1 MTYREIFLYA
11 DPHIVNETFCRQFV
25 PLYRTE
31 QAFDICKGLKFFA
44 KGEKYEEP
52 TEIAIDRIMNSGKNF
67 KFTPKQANVILT
79 GFRGFLKAA
88 LEALG
93 FSNAPNPD
101 ELVNEWLDQKAPDC
115 SDNVNQLAADIIT
128 ILITDNLK
136 KSERFK
142 S

>member
-1 MTYREIFLYA
+1 MTRRNIFLSA
-11 DPHIVNETFCRQFV
+11 DPHIVNEAFCRQFTY
-25 PLYRTE
+25 PYRTE

-44 KGEKYEEP
+44 KGKRYDEP
-52 TEIAIDRIMNSGKNF
+52 KEIAIDRIMNSGKNF

-93 FSNAPNPD
+93 FNNALNPD
-101 ELVNEWLDQKAPDC
+101 ELVNEWLDQTE
-115 SDNVNQLAADIIT
+115 SDSSEDANQSAINIISK
-128 ILITDNLK
+128 LIQKHN
-136 KSERFK
+136 ERFN

>member
-1 MTYREIFLYA
+1 MTRRNIFLSA

-25 PLYRTE
+25 PFYRTE

-44 KGEKYEEP
+44 KGKRYDEP
-52 TEIAIDRIMNSGKNF
+52 KEISIDRIMNSDKNF
-67 KFTPKQANVILT
+67 KFTPTQANVILT

-93 FSNAPNPD
+93 FNNAPNPD
-101 ELVNEWLDQKAPDC
+101 ELVNEWLDQTESAGIEDANK
-115 SDNVNQLAADIIT
+115 LAAYIISK
-128 ILITDNLK
+128 LIQKHN
-136 KSERFK
+136 ERFN